1 MKISE
6 LPPDIKKLALLRQQE
21 CHFFTDGKFSDN
33 LTRAFLWSD
42 TDEDVNFWDHWDDKE
57 CEIIQPKTDKE
68 EITDIIQKKIDIMEM
83 RKFPNYNLA
92 IGILKDLIRE
102 IK

>member
-21 CHFFTDGKFSDN
+21 CLSLNHDKGADQ
-33 LTRAFLWSD
+33 LCLAFEWGSTIESYD
-42 TDEDVNFWDHWDDKE
+42 FWEHWNEKE
-57 CEIIQPKTDKE
+57 VETIQLKTDKE
-68 EITDIIQKKIDIMEM
+68 EITEIIQKKIDIMEM

>member
-6 LPPDIKKLALLRQQE
+6 LPQEIKELALLRQQE
-21 CHFFTDGKFSDN
+21 DGKYLNTNN
-33 LTRAFLWSD
+33 LEDAFLWAD
-42 TDEDVNFWDHWDDKE
+42 TTEGRKYWSEWHEKE
-57 CEIIQPKTDKE
+57 FGIIQPKTDKE

>member
-6 LPPDIKKLALLRQQE
+6 LPLEVKELALLRQQE
-21 CHFFTDGKFSDN
+21 RPIVLESDYLDDAFSWFYTEEGTTYWNEWHLKD
-33 LTRAFLWSD
+33 FV
-42 TDEDVNFWDHWDDKE
+42 E
-57 CEIIQPKTDKE
+57 PKTDKE
-68 EITDIIQKKIDIMEM
+68 IITEIIQKKIDIMEM

>member
-6 LPPDIKKLALLRQQE
+6 LPPEVKELGTIQQ
-21 CHFFTDGKFSDN
+21 
-33 LTRAFLWSD
+33 
-42 TDEDVNFWDHWDDKE
+42 
-57 CEIIQPKTDKE
+57 KTDKE

>member
-1 MKISE
+1 MRIAE
-6 LPPDIKKLALLRQQE
+6 LPQDIKEL
-21 CHFFTDGKFSDN
+21 
-33 LTRAFLWSD
+33 
-42 TDEDVNFWDHWDDKE
+42 
-57 CEIIQPKTDKE
+57 EIIQPKTDKE

-102 IK
+102 IN